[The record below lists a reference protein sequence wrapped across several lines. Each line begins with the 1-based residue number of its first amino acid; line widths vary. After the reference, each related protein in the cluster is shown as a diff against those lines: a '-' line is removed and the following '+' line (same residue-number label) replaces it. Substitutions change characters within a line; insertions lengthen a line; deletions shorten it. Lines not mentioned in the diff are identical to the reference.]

1 MADCQFD
8 PEAITIWARRKKV
21 CFLSDAQ
28 REDAYLR
35 AAPFLLEQKEALI
48 EKGWTRMSDKPNDD
62 SDGVGI

>member
-8 PEAITIWARRKKV
+8 PTLWAHRKNV
-21 CFLSDAQ
+21 RFLSDAQ

-35 AAPFLLEQKEALI
+35 ALPFLLEQMEALI

-62 SDGVGI
+62 GVGI